1 MVTFN
6 NKAYNA
12 SITMP
17 RATNLIEI
25 GHSKNM
31 CDGSATANFE
41 LLDGELRCNHLFNHI
56 EMYGEEL
63 GYLCLF
69 ALQKI

>member
-1 MVTFN
+1 
-6 NKAYNA
+6 
-12 SITMP
+12 MP

-41 LLDGELRCNHLFNHI
+41 LLDGELRCSHLFNHT

-63 GYLCLF
+63 EYLCLWF
-69 ALQKI
+69 I